1 MAQSRPFSDANPDL
15 RRRPQFPSPPI
26 AEVERQLWQWLSPA
40 TFKPTAGERNTD
52 GKRLR
57 NRLLTLPVM
66 VAVVLSLVYRQIN
79 GLSELL
85 RVLQMEGLL
94 WVEPIAV
101 SRTALD
107 KRFCKL
113 PVSLLS
119 QLLTQVQL
127 QLTHRPTGTVLSE
140 PWQALQHRFPA
151 IWIADG
157 STLEELR
164 RQLKALREH
173 PSTILAGKLMMVVE
187 LFSHRPVAMHYD
199 ENAKANDKTFGDW
212 LLTTLPVGGL
222 LVFDLGFFAF
232 PWFDQFTE
240 TERYFVTRQREKTAH
255 TRQRLL
261 SQGDRYCD
269 EIIDLGQYRSNPCR
283 HPVRMVS
290 VLWGTTWYRYLT
302 NVLDPEQLSAQQVCD
317 LYRRRWRVEDAF
329 CITKRLLGLA
339 YVWVG
344 DPNGIQLQIVATWI
358 FYAVLNDL
366 CAQVAI
372 ALHQPLEKISVEMVF
387 RGLYHYSRARLRD
400 DTTELIPFYQQHHTL
415 LGLLKTTR
423 KRHRQQDQQW
433 ADIWGNVP
441 GCCPAIPP

>member
-1 MAQSRPFSDANPDL
+1 MAKSRPFSDANPDL
-15 RRRPQFPSPPI
+15 RRRPQCPSPPV

-40 TFKPTAGERNTD
+40 TFKPTTGVRNTD
-52 GKRLR
+52 DKRLR
-57 NRLLTLPVM
+57 NRILTLPVM

-94 WVEPIAV
+94 WVEPMAL

-107 KRFCKL
+107 KRFRSL

-119 QLLTQVQL
+119 QLLTQVQA
-127 QLTHRPTGTVLSE
+127 QLATRPTGTVLSE
-140 PWQALQHRFPA
+140 PWQALQSRFPA

-164 RQLKALREH
+164 RQLKAWRGH
-173 PSTILAGKLMMVVE
+173 PSTLLAGKLMMVVE
-187 LFSHRPVAMHYD
+187 LFSHRPVAMQYD
-199 ENAKANDKTFGDW
+199 EKAKANDKAFGDW

-240 TERYFVTRQREKTAH
+240 TGRYFVTRQREKTAH
-255 TRQRLL
+255 TRQRVL
-261 SQGDRYCD
+261 SRGERYCD
-269 EIIDLGQYRSNPCR
+269 EIIVMGQYRSNPCR

-290 VLWGTTWYRYLT
+290 VQWGTTWYRYLT
-302 NVLDPEQLSAQQVCD
+302 NVLDPEHLSAQQVCD
-317 LYRRRWRVEDAF
+317 LYRRRWRIEEAF
-329 CITKRLLGLA
+329 CVTKRLLGLA

-344 DPNGIQLQIVATWI
+344 DTNGIQIQIVATWM

-372 ALHQPLEKISVEMVF
+372 ALHQPIEKISLEMVF
-387 RGLYHYSRARLRD
+387 RGLYHYSRARLHD
-400 DTTELIPFYQQHHTL
+400 DTTELIPFYQQHHQL
-415 LGLLKTTR
+415 LGLVKATR
-423 KRHRQQDQQW
+423 KRHRQYEHQW
-433 ADIWGNVP
+433 AEVWGNVP
-441 GCCPAIPP
+441 GCCPVVPP